1 MDNRRAFNSCYQGNF
16 VGQISWESRHTMNI
30 RKIEVVLSVINTDTL
45 GAEHKLFQQGKK
57 LDMQKVSNNIEYINE
72 VQY

>member
-1 MDNRRAFNSCYQGNF
+1 
-16 VGQISWESRHTMNI
+16 MNI